1 MINKKLLIATSVT
14 ALFLGGCFDAATGS
28 SQREAN
34 GDTSMLKVEKAVEKK
49 VDAPVADK
57 SATAQKASGGVS
69 TAACAGCHGAS
80 FEKKAMGVSKIVKD
94 LSKDDIVKALKGYKD
109 GTYGGGMKGIMK
121 GQVGAFDDATIEAI
135 ASKIGK
141 GGASEAPAEKTE
153 EAPKAEAPAEKT
165 EETPKAEAPAE
176 KTADATPAVEVNT
189 AVCAGCHGAS
199 FEKKAMGVSKIV
211 KDLSKDDI
219 KKALHGYKDGT
230 YGGAMKTLMKGQ
242 VASLDDATIEAIASK
257 FGK

>member
-121 GQVGAFDDATIEAI
+121 GQVGSFDDATIEAI

-141 GGASEAPAEKTE
+141 GGASEAPAKE
-153 EAPKAEAPAEKT
+153 EA
-165 EETPKAEAPAE
+165 PKAEAPAE